1 MVVEEGEEKREDAVE
16 EEAKGDS
23 LVVSTL
29 VSAVVVLG
37 VEAVAVSKS
46 SRLASFTERVPPVV
60 LLLLGVFPF
69 LPFWKTWREEG
80 EEGTSK

>member
-29 VSAVVVLG
+29 ASAVVM
-37 VEAVAVSKS
+37 EAVAVSRS
-46 SRLASFTERVPPVV
+46 SRLASLTERVPPVV
-60 LLLLGVFPF
+60 VLLLGLFPF
-69 LPFWKTWREEG
+69 LPF
-80 EEGTSK
+80 

>member
-1 MVVEEGEEKREDAVE
+1 MVVEEGEEKSEDAV

-29 VSAVVVLG
+29 ASAVI
-37 VEAVAVSKS
+37 VEAVAVSRS

-60 LLLLGVFPF
+60 VVLLGLFPF
-69 LPFWKTWREEG
+69 LPF
-80 EEGTSK
+80 